1 MSDLTINQ
9 KIKLI
14 SRLAEAG
21 IDTEKKLNDLSV
33 ENMLKI
39 PNITIPD
46 IHNFLE
52 LKQVVKSGKL
62 FSYLNGVNESEAK

>member
-1 MSDLTINQ
+1 MSDLTLNQ

-39 PNITIPD
+39 SNITIPD
-46 IHNFLE
+46 IHSFLE

>member
-1 MSDLTINQ
+1 MADLTLNQ

-21 IDTEKKLNDLSV
+21 IDTEKKLAELKV
-33 ENMLKI
+33 EQMIKI

-46 IHNFLE
+46 INNILD
-52 LKQVVKSGKL
+52 LMQIVKANKL

>member
-1 MSDLTINQ
+1 MSELTLNQ
-9 KIKLI
+9 KIMLI

-62 FSYLNGVNESEAK
+62 FSYLNGVNESESK

>member
-1 MSDLTINQ
+1 MADLTLNQ

-14 SRLAEAG
+14 TRLAEAG
-21 IDTEKKLNDLSV
+21 IDTEKKLADLSV

-39 PNITIPD
+39 QNITIPD
-46 IHNFLE
+46 IHNYIE

-62 FSYLNGVNESEAK
+62 LSYLNGVNESEAK

>member
-1 MSDLTINQ
+1 MSDLTLNQ

-21 IDTEKKLNDLSV
+21 IDTEKKLNYLSV